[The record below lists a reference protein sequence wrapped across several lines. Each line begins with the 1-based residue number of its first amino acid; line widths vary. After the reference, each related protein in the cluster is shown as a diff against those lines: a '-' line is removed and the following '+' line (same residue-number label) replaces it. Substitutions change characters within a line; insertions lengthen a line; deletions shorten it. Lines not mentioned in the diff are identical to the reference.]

1 MNDIKSER
9 TDNLRTSTRDIH
21 METERHPMAV
31 ALVKGMDPEVYA
43 VYCFNLHL
51 IYDTM
56 ERFATERNL
65 ISEDT
70 CRAVRLYND
79 YMELWDEIYE
89 DDLEAEPPTFV
100 STRNHIDRIVRICED
115 DDKLMAHIYVR
126 HGGDLY
132 GGQMIKEMVPG
143 SATVYDFADVQKS
156 IKELESRLNDNME
169 SEARMSF
176 MYAQS
181 LFDEL
186 KDWQDTHSQLMIGN
200 DLDQSIKKDVG

>member
-1 MNDIKSER
+1 MKNVNTLK
-9 TDNLRTSTRDIH
+9 
-21 METERHPMAV
+21 
-31 ALVKGMDPEVYA
+31 
-43 VYCFNLHL
+43 
-51 IYDTM
+51 
-56 ERFATERNL
+56 
-65 ISEDT
+65 
-70 CRAVRLYND
+70 RLYND
-79 YMELWDEIYE
+79 YCELWDEIYE

-100 STRNHIDRIVRICED
+100 STRNHIDRIIRISKD

-143 SATVYDFADVQKS
+143 SATVYDFVDVKKS

-186 KDWQDTHSQLMIGN
+186 KDWQDTHIQLQQPN
-200 DLDQSIKKDVG
+200 DLEAQIKSHDVG